1 MHHGHEMAMM
11 DFSLLSVLV
20 FGLLTSFGH
29 CLGMCSGIV
38 VAYSSAKLEGR
49 TRAQQTLA
57 HLLYALGRISVY
69 AILGGAI
76 TAIGSV
82 FAVSMTT
89 RGVVLAALGLVMI
102 LIGISLL
109 GKTRFLVFLEN
120 SSIVQSAWYKRSFG
134 VLIGS
139 KNPAAFYG
147 IGLLNGLI
155 PCGAVY
161 AALAMALTSGSVLGG
176 AGAMAVF
183 GVATA
188 PSLFAIGLF
197 VGLASQLKFRAVI
210 TKLSAVVVIAMGCWT
225 IYRAFLMLTMEGM

>member
-38 VAYSSAKLEGR
+38 VAYSSAKLAGKN
-49 TRAQQTLA
+49 RAQQAVA
-57 HLLYALGRISVY
+57 HLLYALGRITVY
-69 AILGGAI
+69 AVLGGAV
-76 TAIGSV
+76 TLIGAV

-89 RGVVLAALGLVMI
+89 RGAVLAVLGAVMVV
-102 LIGISLL
+102 IGVSLL
-109 GKTRFLVFLEN
+109 GRIGFLAFLE
-120 SSIVQSAWYKRSFG
+120 SSAIVQSACYKRSFG
-134 VLIGS
+134 ALIGS

-161 AALAMALTSGSVLGG
+161 AALAMAITSGSALGG

-183 GVATA
+183 GAATA
-188 PSLFAIGLF
+188 PSLFA
-197 VGLASQLKFRAVI
+197 VGLLVGFASQFKFRAVI
-210 TKLSAVVVIAMGCWT
+210 TKLSALVVIAMGCWT
-225 IYRAFLMLTMEGM
+225 MYRAAMMLTM